1 MPRASLPR
9 SPRCCCR
16 GRRPLL
22 HLAAAGRR
30 ERGHR
35 RVRQRLPADRGDVRA
50 RRRGD
55 RGSVGKITVNDQG
68 NAEVALELDNSI
80 EPPTADATAA
90 IRQQDTTGD
99 SYVAYDPG
107 NAKQPLGPDGIVCK
121 SYDQCDH
128 TLVAPRLDDLLN
140 SFGSNQRAGI
150 KLILDETAKALDRRG
165 ADLNAAALQLKPAV
179 AQADIA
185 LQQVNSQ
192 NDALKQLL
200 SSSENVTGQLA
211 SRNKRLGDLIGS
223 LSATLNTVSQQTGP
237 LDKSLA
243 KLPETASRAR
253 TTLAALTR
261 TAQTAQPLAEQTAD
275 SAPLLA
281 SALRRFPDFLDN
293 ASSFLTD
300 TRSTLVLTKHVL
312 KAAQPTLEIGKKN
325 VVTGSFDLI
334 GATADLL
341 NSVLGGKDAFPA
353 LFGDDSYGHGQ
364 GTLGKRGFGS
374 VAVEPG
380 DLPPYPSSW
389 KPRNWLRVSAVINC
403 EVFGVPVKPGCLTEA
418 LSSLRAKQRARTR
431 ATTRS
436 GPTPSRTRR
445 RRYAART
452 RSPPVPSR
460 AAAVTTGAGAAARP
474 AAAISRAAGVRTAAT
489 SPTFRISAR
498 TPRRASARLARRSA
512 SSARTRRRGSAESA
526 RASAEGSR
534 TSAGRGPRRR
544 ARPQGPRQAQGP
556 EGLRLRLGAVLS
568 RPHELPARLMAR
580 TRRSRLNQRVSSAAS
595 RLDDHKILLGVLVGL
610 VGAFLAYVAFI
621 STTGPPFESRYQI
634 KVEVPGDAP
643 PLRVGQAVR
652 VAASSPA

>member
-1 MPRASLPR
+1 MPDLLAKGVALTVAALLLIVVGVLYFTS
-9 SPRCCCR
+9 
-16 GRRPLL
+16 RPP
-22 HLAAAGRR
+22 AGAN
-30 ERGHR
+30 EVTAEFDNAFPLIEGMYV
-35 RVRQRLPADRGDVRA
+35 RVDGAIA
-50 RRRGD
+50 
-55 RGSVGKITVNDQG
+55 GSVGKITVNDQG
-68 NAEVALELDNSI
+68 NAEVELELDNSI
-80 EPPTADATAA
+80 EPPTANATAA

-107 NAKQPLGPDGIVCK
+107 NAKQPLGPDGIACK
-121 SYDQCDH
+121 SYDECDH

-200 SSSENVTGQLA
+200 ASSENVTGQLA

-223 LSATLNTVSQQTGP
+223 LSATLDTVSQQTGP
-237 LDKSLA
+237 LDESLA

-261 TAQTAQPLAEQTAD
+261 TAQTAQPLAEQTAR

-281 SALRRFPDFLDN
+281 SALRRFPGFLDN

-334 GATADLL
+334 GATSDLL

-353 LFGDDSYGHGQ
+353 LFGDDSYGHGE

-380 DLPPYPSSW
+380 DLPGYPSSW

-403 EVFGVPVKPGCLTEA
+403 EVFGVPVHPGCLTEA
-418 LSSLRAKQRARTR
+418 LSSLRAKQRAEN
-431 ATTRS
+431 ASNDAKRS
-436 GPTPSRTRR
+436 NALAD
-445 RRYAART
+445 AAK
-452 RSPPVPSR
+452 
-460 AAAVTTGAGAAARP
+460 AV
-474 AAAISRAAGVRTAAT
+474 
-489 SPTFRISAR
+489 
-498 TPRRASARLARRSA
+498 
-512 SSARTRRRGSAESA
+512 RGSDAVVP
-526 RASAEGSR
+526 GSKQGG
-534 TSAGRGPRRR
+534 GRDHGSGGGGSSGGGNQQSGGGSHGGHVPDL
-544 ARPQGPRQAQGP
+544 PDLGKDTKKG
-556 EGLRLRLGAVLS
+556 LGAVGKALGALGKNAKKGLGGVGKGLGGVGKGLGGGLENLGGKQGVGGVLG
-568 RPHELPARLMAR
+568 RKGLDRLKDLKGSGSGSEQSYRDLM
-580 TRRSRLNQRVSSAAS
+580 NY
-595 RLDDHKILLGVLVGL
+595 LLG
-610 VGAFLAYVAFI
+610 
-621 STTGPPFESRYQI
+621 
-634 KVEVPGDAP
+634 
-643 PLRVGQAVR
+643 
-652 VAASSPA
+652 